1 MQPQAGRLTQVPQ
14 RLLAGRCRHDPIA
27 LQLKQCAQRVTLK
40 RIVFDQQDYRRRRLV
55 GHALRQKRPLRRAVA
70 QCDHQSEHRSLAGHG
85 PYFHRVAKKLC
96 ETLYDVQPQPQ
107 TGPAGVRPV
116 YPIELLENG
125 VELVRRNAD
134 AGIPHLDPQRVA
146 PMPAPYEN
154 LTMIGIL
161 DSVRQQIAEHACEQ
175 SAITADD

>member
-1 MQPQAGRLTQVPQ
+1 MYSPSPRP
-14 RLLAGRCRHDPIA
+14 DPP
-27 LQLKQCAQRVTLK
+27 
-40 RIVFDQQDYRRRRLV
+40 VFD
-55 GHALRQKRPLRRAVA
+55 
-70 QCDHQSEHRSLAGHG
+70 
-85 PYFHRVAKKLC
+85 
-96 ETLYDVQPQPQ
+96 
-107 TGPAGVRPV
+107 PV

-125 VELVRRNAD
+125 VELIRRNAD